1 MNIWHDISASRITP
15 EDFIACI
22 EISKGGKNKYELDK
36 ETGMLILDRVLYTA
50 THYPAN
56 YGFIPRTYAGDG
68 DPLDVLV
75 LCQESILPLTLVR
88 CYPIGVITMLDQGK
102 LDEKIIAIPF
112 KDPTYN
118 SYHDV
123 SELPSHIFTEMSHFF
138 TVYKNLEQKETMVD
152 EVRGAEDAKKVIQK
166 CLNVITE
173 KCVLFNFDYA
183 LFNICPFGLS
193 CRVEVAALQ
202 DIDPGCESIIIFCK
216 KVCCCLSSRK
226 ESFKYHVI
234 SVTFV
239 IIEEVEEFGD
249 GSFSRFD
256 LQRSHL

>member
-1 MNIWHDISASRITP
+1 MSNIWHDISPSRITA
-15 EDFIACI
+15 EDFIAVI
-22 EISKGGKNKYELDK
+22 EIEKGSKKKYELDK
-36 ETGMLILDRVLYTA
+36 ETGSLILDRILYTS

-56 YGFIPRTYAGDG
+56 YGLIPRTYADDN

-75 LCQESILPLTLVR
+75 LCSEVIQPLSLVR

-152 EVRGAEDAKKVIQK
+152 EVRGEEDAKKVIQK
-166 CLNVITE
+166 CLDQYIE
-173 KCVLFNFDYA
+173 KF
-183 LFNICPFGLS
+183 
-193 CRVEVAALQ
+193 CR
-202 DIDPGCESIIIFCK
+202 
-216 KVCCCLSSRK
+216 
-226 ESFKYHVI
+226 
-234 SVTFV
+234 
-239 IIEEVEEFGD
+239 
-249 GSFSRFD
+249 
-256 LQRSHL
+256 